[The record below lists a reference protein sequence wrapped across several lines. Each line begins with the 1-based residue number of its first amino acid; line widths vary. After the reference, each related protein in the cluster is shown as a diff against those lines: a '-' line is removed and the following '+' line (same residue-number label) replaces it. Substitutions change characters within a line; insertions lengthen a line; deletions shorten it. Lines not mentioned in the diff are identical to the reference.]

1 MSVGA
6 RLAWAALALL
16 VAALFAALGFW
27 QSGRADEKAQ
37 MLAARESARAAGPA
51 LLADALSTDS
61 AALPVRIEGE
71 VAIRAAPALLLDNQQ
86 RDGRVGVRAYAL
98 ADAEGGGVVL
108 VELGWLPL
116 AADRVLPAV
125 DVPAGQRRI
134 EGLLLPWPGQ
144 GIRLADNP
152 WTEGADTVLLAF
164 LDREDVAAHLGVAVW
179 DGILQ
184 PEPDPAFG
192 YARDP
197 GLLPDPM
204 PPERHRGYAVQ
215 WWGLSLTVII
225 TYLLLALRRKSR

>member
-1 MSVGA
+1 VGA

>member
-6 RLAWAALALL
+6 RLAWAAPALL
-16 VAALFAALGFW
+16 VAGLFAALGFW

-51 LLADALSTDS
+51 RLADALSTDS

-71 VAIRAAPALLLDNQQ
+71 VAIRAAPVLLLDNQQ

-98 ADAEGGGVVL
+98 ADAEGGVVVL
-108 VELGWLPL
+108 VELGWLPM

-125 DVPAGQRRI
+125 DVPAGRRRI

-152 WTEGADTVLLAF
+152 WTEGTDTVLLAF
-164 LDREDVAAHLGVAVW
+164 LEREDVAAHLGVAVW

-184 PEPDPAFG
+184 PEPDRAFG

>member
-1 MSVGA
+1 MNAGA
-6 RLAWAALALL
+6 RVAWAALALI
-16 VAALFAALGFW
+16 VAGGFASLGFW
-27 QSGRADEKAQ
+27 QAGRADEKTR
-37 MLAARESARAAGPA
+37 MLAAREAAQATGPA
-51 LLADALSTDS
+51 LLADALSADS
-61 AALPVRIEGE
+61 PSLPMRVEGE
-71 VAIRAAPALLLDNQQ
+71 VVIRPAPLLLLDNQQ

-98 ADAEGGGVVL
+98 ADAEGGVVVL
-108 VELGWLPL
+108 VELGWLPM
-116 AADRVLPAV
+116 AADRTLPAV
-125 DVPAGQRRI
+125 EVPAGRRRI
-134 EGLLLPWPGQ
+134 QGLLLPWPGQ

-184 PEPDPAFG
+184 PEPDRAFG